1 MYPHAWF
8 CLCVFQSEFLNS
20 QRVARQHAL
29 DQFMEQQCIRSSR
42 VDQHFEENVKLFN
55 ASYEELSQQ
64 LSEGIP
70 FTNQTFY
77 KFMALGKEFSWGSWT
92 WNSFQTNTIPV
103 DEILPQL
110 KLRNNSEIPEGKLAW
125 WEMTPLVSRPLFFF
139 YLFHSLN
146 LPSLTLVTDP
156 VWSLL

>member
-1 MYPHAWF
+1 MYPQSWF

-20 QRVARQHAL
+20 QRLARQHAL

-77 KFMALGKEFSWGSWT
+77 KFMALGKEFSWDLWT
-92 WNSFQTNTIPV
+92 WNSFQTNSIPV
-103 DEILPQL
+103 DEMLLQM
-110 KLRNNSEIPEGKLAW
+110 KLQNSEIPEGEPAW
-125 WEMTPLVSRPLFFF
+125 WEMTPLWFQDHLSSFIFFI
-139 YLFHSLN
+139 L
-146 LPSLTLVTDP
+146 LTSHP
-156 VWSLL
+156 